1 MGKLRINEI
10 NIIVDTIANKVNE
23 KNNKKI
29 EDFIQSYKPTKQ
41 EKQYLLLLEQ
51 INTLTEKKE
60 KLRKQLQVST
70 SIVEGFMR
78 DRAISKIKPTYVNK
92 TILKNDIILR
102 NIDPLFN
109 VETFINDTVNNLTA
123 E

>member
-10 NIIVDTIANKVNE
+10 NVIVDIIAKKVYE
-23 KNNKKI
+23 KNNKKV
-29 EDFIQSYKPTKQ
+29 ENFIQSYKPTKQ
-41 EKQYLLLLEQ
+41 EEQYLLLLEQ

-60 KLRKQLQVST
+60 KLRKQLQVYT
-70 SIVEGFMR
+70 NTVEGFLR
-78 DRAISKIKPTYVNK
+78 ERALSKIKSNYVNK
-92 TILKNDIILR
+92 TTLKDDIILR
-102 NIDPLFN
+102 NIDPLFK

>member
-10 NIIVDTIANKVNE
+10 NVIVDTIAKKVYE

-29 EDFIQSYKPTKQ
+29 ENFIQSYKPTKQ

-70 SIVEGFMR
+70 SIVGGFMR

-109 VETFINDTVNNLTA
+109 VETFINDIVNSIIPD
-123 E
+123 